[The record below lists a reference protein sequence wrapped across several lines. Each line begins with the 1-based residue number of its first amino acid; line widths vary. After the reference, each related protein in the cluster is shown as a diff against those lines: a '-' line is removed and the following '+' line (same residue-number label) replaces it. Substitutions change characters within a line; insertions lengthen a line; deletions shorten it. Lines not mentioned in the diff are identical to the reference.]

1 MRGGSLPPM
10 LSPDSVPKMSAWGL
24 SCRQLESALE
34 RTADN
39 GVLTRRIRS
48 TLEELR
54 QAAADVQTAAGQ
66 QAEERSRVM
75 HLASI
80 GLMIEILAHELYRA
94 TSAGLKRSLRPAMPA
109 IPPRRV
115 SRFACSTRSYAR
127 FKSASRSSI
136 P

>member
-1 MRGGSLPPM
+1 M
-10 LSPDSVPKMSAWGL
+10 LSPEFRAEDERCGSSSPPLK
-24 SCRQLESALE
+24 SALE

-75 HLASI
+75 HLA
-80 GLMIEILAHELYRA
+80 A
-94 TSAGLKRSLRPAMPA
+94 SA
-109 IPPRRV
+109 
-115 SRFACSTRSYAR
+115 
-127 FKSASRSSI
+127 
-136 P
+136 